1 MQKLDLGIGLFSYL
15 SRPTGGGLMVLK
27 DSGES
32 HKRDLEETIGCHT
45 MINECYISR
54 LANKNLSMTEFLSQS
69 V

>member
-1 MQKLDLGIGLFSYL
+1 ME
-15 SRPTGGGLMVLK
+15 LK

-32 HKRDLEETIGCHT
+32 NKRDVEETIGCHT